1 MKKKF
6 TTHLHEIKSKRV
18 SKKEIIVGIFSI
30 FYIINVNAQK
40 ADSTRRLPDVTV
52 LGYKTVNGVG
62 HLPEIKNGIIYAGK
76 KNEIIFVDS
85 LDANKAI
92 NNTRQILGR
101 IPGLNIVETESSGFT
116 ANGIATRGLNP
127 IQSIEMNTRQ
137 NGYNISADVYGYN
150 EAYYIPPMEAV
161 SRIEMIRGAASLQ
174 FGSQFGGLVNYV
186 IKDAPANKTFEFT
199 TSQTIGSFGMFNS
212 FNSVGGTYKKISY
225 YAFLQYRNMNGYRPN
240 SQQWQ
245 LSGFG
250 KFQYK
255 PSVKLNIGVEY
266 SLLRNQLKMPGGL
279 TDSMFYANPKAS
291 TRARN
296 WLETPWNIVT
306 AYANFTPTDNT
317 TISLKTTYLFSKRS
331 LVWRNEDGGASAI
344 DEIDPSTNA
353 FVPREVGREEMH
365 NTTTEL
371 RIAHNY
377 KLGKQQ
383 STIAGGIRFTYA
395 RFIRQGGGEGTTK
408 SDFDLSITGDW
419 GYNLAFAT
427 TNIAPFVENIF
438 RIGNRFTI
446 TPGFRFEY
454 LNSTEMGYKVVDNI
468 KQSPNENRNRY
479 FALAGLGLEFK
490 LSKNTNAYANFSK
503 AYRPIEYSQLE
514 PFGISSKIDPNL
526 KDATGFNT
534 DVGYRGTIKN
544 YLNFDLGS
552 FYMAYNNRI
561 GVVLKQDL
569 VTGNDYS
576 LRTNI
581 ANSVHKGI
589 ESYVELN
596 ILKAINEKSTYG
608 LSIFNSFAYIDARYT
623 SGEFKNKRVEAA
635 AKTINRIGLIFN
647 NKHFSSTFQVNSVGD
662 AFGDASN
669 ITSSTDPIAG
679 YIPAY
684 TVFDISATY
693 KINNYAIRI
702 GANNLTDKSYF
713 TRRTDE
719 YPGPGIIP
727 SVGRSFYI
735 GFTASF

>member
-1 MKKKF
+1 MS
-6 TTHLHEIKSKRV
+6 HLQPDKLNNMSMQK
-18 SKKEIIVGIFSI
+18 IIITICSLLCVLIT
-30 FYIINVNAQK
+30 NAQK
-40 ADSTRRLPDVTV
+40 ADTSRTLKEVTIT
-52 LGYKTVNGVG
+52 GYKTVNGVG

-76 KNEIIFVDS
+76 KNEIILVDS

-161 SRIEMIRGAASLQ
+161 SRIEMVRGAASLQ

-186 IKDAPANKTFEFT
+186 TKDAPANKPFEFT

-225 YAFLQYRNMNGYRPN
+225 YGFIQYRNMDGYRPN

-250 KFQYK
+250 KVQYK
-255 PSVKLNIGVEY
+255 PSEKLNIGVEY

-291 TRARN
+291 TRTRN
-296 WLETPWNIVT
+296 WLKSPWNIAT
-306 AYANFTPTDNT
+306 AYANFTPSENT
-317 TISLKTTYLFSKRS
+317 TISLKTSYLFSNRS
-331 LVWRNEDGGASAI
+331 LVWRNEDGGASAL
-344 DEIDPSTNA
+344 DEIDPATNA
-353 FVPREVGREEMH
+353 FVPREVGREGIH

-383 STIAGGIRFTYA
+383 STIAGGLRYSYA
-395 RFIRQGGGEGTTK
+395 WFKRQGGGEGTTN

-419 GYNLAFAT
+419 GYNLDFTT

-438 RIGNRFTI
+438 RVGNNLTI

-454 LNSTEMGYKVVDNI
+454 LNSTAKGYKTEDNI
-468 KQSPNENRNRY
+468 KLSPDQSRNRY
-479 FALAGLGLEFK
+479 FPLAGLGIEYK
-490 LSKNTNAYANFSK
+490 PSKNTSLYANFSQ
-503 AYRPIEYSQLE
+503 AYRPIDYSQLE
-514 PFGISSKIDPNL
+514 PFGTTSKIDPDL
-526 KDATGFNT
+526 KDAYGFNA
-534 DVGYRGTIKN
+534 DLGYRGTIKN
-544 YLNFDLGS
+544 YLNFDIGG

-561 GVVLKQDL
+561 GVVLKQDP
-569 VTGNDYS
+569 VTGDDYS

-589 ESYVELN
+589 ESYAELN
-596 ILKAINEKSTYG
+596 ILKAINEKSKYG
-608 LSIFNSFAYIDARYT
+608 LSVFNSFAYIDARYT
-623 SGEFKNKRVEAA
+623 NGEFKDKRVEAA
-635 AKTINRIGLIFN
+635 AKTINRVGIIFSS
-647 NKHFSSTFQVNSVGD
+647 KCFSSTFQVNSVGD
-662 AFGDASN
+662 AYGDASN
-669 ITSSTDPIAG
+669 VKTSNDPIAG
-679 YIPAY
+679 YIPSY
-684 TVFDISATY
+684 TVLDFSATY
-693 KINNYAIRI
+693 KINNYAIKVGSNNI
-702 GANNLTDKSYF
+702 GDKSYF

-727 SVGRSFYI
+727 SVGRSFYV
-735 GFTASF
+735 GFTAKF